1 MNSHDLQQARR
12 MAPFV
17 ASLDKL
23 TAVHEGMAHERA
35 RDREQ
40 LKELEDKRAS
50 LEMNQEERK
59 RKFERTCELRD
70 LARQYRRERVQLDNN
85 RENYAELNDF
95 YEDEI
100 KSIEDELAE
109 LVNPPNNNQ

>member
-1 MNSHDLQQARR
+1 MVSRTTGKNSHDLQQARR

-17 ASLDKL
+17 ASLDNL

-85 RENYAELNDF
+85 RENYAELRRRD
-95 YEDEI
+95 
-100 KSIEDELAE
+100 
-109 LVNPPNNNQ
+109 